1 MTNFLES
8 KWKVS
13 FITLVMVLTK
23 FNVIYIKNI
32 YIVHQTNCLIE
43 NIKFMFFMKK
53 IDHNLRV
60 VQDKIFQHSSINK
73 IETNL
78 RMHNFLLLFNF
89 IF

>member
-1 MTNFLES
+1 MES
-8 KWKVS
+8 KFHHTS
-13 FITLVMVLTK
+13 HG
-23 FNVIYIKNI
+23 FNKIQRHLYQKHII
-32 YIVHQTNCLIE
+32 GLMYIVHQTNCLIE